1 MNKRWIWILVG
12 VIAFCVILFAGV
24 VAGAGLT
31 YFVLQANPARA
42 AREMIRETVNITSDD
57 YEPGVLVMHVEPGSP
72 AAEAGIQ
79 RGDIILAV
87 DEQKV
92 DTQLELMGHLED
104 KSAGDEITLTIQ
116 HCESTQDVTVTLEE
130 RNDHIYL
137 GLQVGRQAVF
147 SAAPLERGSVIV
159 QLNQPAFLITDV
171 VPGSPA
177 DDAGIN
183 PGAILVAVDG
193 EEFQAEDNLADI
205 IHSYQPGD
213 EITLGIMQPDAEG
226 QQEVSVTL
234 GENPD
239 DPDQAYL
246 GINYSPAP
254 TFQGFD
260 FQGNGTPEFKIPG
273 FEGQVI
279 PLPDMLPELMPQWHD
294 FQNLPEGVESAVVI
308 RSVIAD
314 SPADQAGIKIGD
326 VITAVNGKN
335 IADPASFVDLMQSF
349 EPGEEITLT
358 TYRSGESESLEIDVV
373 LDENPDQEGQA
384 YLGVTIG
391 GFLKIQSEKPGQG
404 FEAPFHFD
412 FEFPWQGGEQP
423 HQGDEA

>member
-1 MNKRWIWILVG
+1 MNKRWIWIIVG

-31 YFVLQANPARA
+31 YFVLQASPAKA
-42 AREMIRETVNITSDD
+42 AREVIREVVNITTDD
-57 YEPGVLVMHVEPGSP
+57 NEAGALVIHVESGSP

-87 DEQKV
+87 DDQKV
-92 DTQLELMGHLED
+92 DTQLELMGQLED
-104 KSAGDEITLTIQ
+104 KSAGDEVILTIQ
-116 HCESTQDVTVTLEE
+116 HCESTQDVKVTLEE

-147 SAAPLERGSVIV
+147 SASPLERGSVIIPV
-159 QLNQPAFLITDV
+159 NQPAFLITDV
-171 VPGSPA
+171 VSGSPA
-177 DDAGIN
+177 DEAGIT

-213 EITLGIMQPDAEG
+213 EITLGILQPDAEG
-226 QQEVSVTL
+226 QKQVSVTL

-273 FEGQVI
+273 FEGQDI
-279 PLPDMLPELMPQWHD
+279 PLPDLPEFMPQWHD
-294 FQNLPEGVESAVVI
+294 FLNLPEGVESAVVV
-308 RSVIAD
+308 RSVVAD
-314 SPADQAGIKIGD
+314 SPADQAGLKPGD
-326 VITAVNGKN
+326 VITAVNGES
-335 IADPASFVDLMQSF
+335 IPDPATFVDLVQSF
-349 EPGEEITLT
+349 EPGEEVTLT
-358 TYRSGESESLEIDVV
+358 TYRSGESESLEIDIV
-373 LDENPDQEGQA
+373 LGENPDQEGQA

-391 GFLKIQSEKPGQG
+391 GSLKIQSEKPGQG

-412 FEFPWQGGEQP
+412 FEFPWQGGEQF
-423 HQGDEA
+423 HQGEEA